1 MSIEKQ
7 TSASYAIHREMPNG
21 ARVSDWLG
29 TAATAASVAG
39 RDLHHVRERRVI
51 AGRELE
57 VLARAERSLVQALEE
72 LRAVRS
78 EVER

>member
-29 TAATAASVAG
+29 TAETAARVAASHL
-39 RDLHHVRERRVI
+39 RDVR
-51 AGRELE
+51 AGNTYAVSALD
-57 VLARAERSLVQALEE
+57 VAESQLVQALEE